1 MHRNPCSGVLAGTWA
16 LDLSLSRTSVLLLGC
31 LLAVAG
37 CLRAEVEVDADGGG
51 GLEASMR
58 SSFLQEFQEAS
69 EGFRTKET
77 QQDPA
82 VPGSFLDTSAVVGR
96 LFQMKLPQQ
105 VEDVYMADVVKVSQ
119 RHFLYMHVTGGR
131 MTLEVM

>member
-1 MHRNPCSGVLAGTWA
+1 MHRNPRSGVLAGPWA
-16 LDLSLSRTSVLLLGC
+16 LDLSLTRTSVLVLGC
-31 LLAVAG
+31 LLAVASG
-37 CLRAEVEVDADGGG
+37 LRAEVEVGEGG

-69 EGFRTKET
+69 EGFRTET
-77 QQDPA
+77 QQNPA

-96 LFQMKLPQQ
+96 LFRTKLPQQ
-105 VEDVYMADVVKVSQ
+105 LEDVSMADVVKVSR

-131 MTLEVM
+131 